1 MNKHASLFSVTRILH
16 VIVILLL
23 ILPGASIAAEPDHYS
38 IRVQEGL
45 KLVETFYT
53 FLLSD
58 AELKDCPDIFTSSD
72 SEIKVGEITKK
83 TALIAEWEFFRN
95 NKELFLFLSLYCE
108 NEPLVDIKDIMSQG
122 LRGYYF
128 LNPPPGNDHITEGHL
143 YIVISGFTRS
153 AEGILKQMFFPIEYD
168 DDKNSYA
175 ISPGGIKIN
184 GLPVNY
190 NYPEVE
196 SEKNFDM
203 FERLGFKEQ
212 RGRRD

>member
-1 MNKHASLFSVTRILH
+1 MDKHVSLFSGTRVLY

-23 ILPGASIAAEPDHYS
+23 ILPGVSITAEPDHYS
-38 IRVQEGL
+38 IRIQEGL

-58 AELKDCPDIFTSSD
+58 AELKDCPDIFTSSYP
-72 SEIKVGEITKK
+72 EIKVGEITKK

-95 NKELFLFLSLYCE
+95 NKELLLFPWCE
-108 NEPLVDIKDIMSQG
+108 YEPLDDIKDHMSQG
-122 LRGYYF
+122 FRGYYF

-143 YIVISGFTRS
+143 YIVISGFTRH
-153 AEGILKQMFFPIEYD
+153 AKGVLKQMFFPIEYD
-168 DDKNSYA
+168 EDKNSYA